1 MESLRVTPEDLERRA
16 MQIDEK
22 AGEYAAEYQKFFNE
36 MEDFTSRDWTEA
48 GARAFMERLRGF
60 EDDFNKMKQLMNEY
74 ANFLR
79 NAANTYDS
87 KEDEIIQRVS
97 GLQN

>member
-1 MESLRVTPEDLERRA
+1 
-16 MQIDEK
+16 
-22 AGEYAAEYQKFFNE
+22 
-36 MEDFTSRDWTEA
+36 
-48 GARAFMERLRGF
+48 
-60 EDDFNKMKQLMNEY
+60 MNEY

>member
-36 MEDFTSRDWTEA
+36 MEDFTSRDWTGA

-60 EDDFNKMKQLMNEY
+60 DDDFNKIK
-74 ANFLR
+74 
-79 NAANTYDS
+79 
-87 KEDEIIQRVS
+87 
-97 GLQN
+97 